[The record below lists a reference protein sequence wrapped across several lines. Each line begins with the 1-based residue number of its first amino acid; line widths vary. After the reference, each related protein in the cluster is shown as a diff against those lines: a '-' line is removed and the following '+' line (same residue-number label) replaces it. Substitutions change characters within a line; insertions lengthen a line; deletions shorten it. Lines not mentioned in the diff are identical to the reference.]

1 MPQGCI
7 DDHASK
13 WTLQTYT
20 SHSDHYYD
28 LLPDLP
34 EGIAGEGVREVG
46 EVSCDGDLTEVS
58 CKRPDRA
65 LEGTSVHQ
73 ADTRLRLSPQPGLA
87 KRLTIVHTS
96 RILSNMWSSSK
107 TLGINAKLL
116 HQGNKIIK

>member
-96 RILSNMWSSSK
+96 QVTSNKYKVAS
-107 TLGINAKLL
+107 
-116 HQGNKIIK
+116 NK